1 MVEGEYPVSGF
12 EGVCVIS
19 NSRAEAGPLESV
31 IAAMPGCYVVKFNSD
46 GQSPAG
52 AMSQAMTYFTAIYT
66 VQKPKL
72 VVVLGDRYETLAAA
86 LAAMFLKIPVAH
98 IHGGETTTGA
108 FDDSM
113 RHAMTHIAELHFC
126 ATGEAMEKISDM
138 TGYTGQ
144 AVNKGVSIVGA
155 PGLDGIEG
163 NSAKRDRKMI
173 LVTYHPETRL
183 ADNGLSGLV
192 EMCKAL
198 KEFDSYDITFT
209 GVNNDPGCEEFRRQ
223 ITLFCFHS
231 SKKVVRENL
240 THKEYIVLMQHAA
253 LVIGNS
259 SAGVIEAPWVGCPS
273 INLGNRQTGRP
284 MAPSVFHSVDDI
296 GKALM
301 WVKEW
306 KPIYKGCAAPK
317 IAKVIKDWLDAR
329 SPT

>member
-1 MVEGEYPVSGF
+1 MAEGEYPVSIF
-12 EGVCVIS
+12 EKVCVIS

-46 GQSPAG
+46 GLSPAV
-52 AMSQAMTYFTAIYT
+52 AVSQAMTYFTAIYT
-66 VQKPKL
+66 AQKPKL
-72 VVVLGDRYETLAAA
+72 VVVLGDRYETLAAS

-108 FDDSM
+108 FDDPM

-126 ATGEAMEKISDM
+126 ATSDFYLRIAEM
-138 TGYTGQ
+138 RKDPQTYSIHITG
-144 AVNKGVSIVGA
+144 S

-163 NSAKRDRKMI
+163 NSAKRDRKLI

-183 ADNGLSGLV
+183 ADNGFAGLV
-192 EMCKAL
+192 GMCKAL
-198 KEFDSYDITFT
+198 KDFDSYDITFT

-223 ITLFCFHS
+223 INLFCFHS
-231 SKKVVRENL
+231 SRKVVRENL
-240 THKEYIVLMQHAA
+240 THKEYILLMQHAA

-273 INLGNRQTGRP
+273 VNIGNRQTGRP
-284 MAPSVFHSVDDI
+284 MASSVFKDI
-296 GKALM
+296 ESAL
-301 WVKEW
+301 EW
-306 KPIYKGCAAPK
+306 KGPWNPIYKGGAAPK

-329 SPT
+329 SST